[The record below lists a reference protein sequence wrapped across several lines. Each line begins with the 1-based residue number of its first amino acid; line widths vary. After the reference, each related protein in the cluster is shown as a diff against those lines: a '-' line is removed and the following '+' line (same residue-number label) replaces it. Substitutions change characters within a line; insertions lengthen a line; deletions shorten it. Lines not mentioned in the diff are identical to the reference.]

1 MNIRNVVI
9 VLGKRLVGNDLTAEG
24 KSRVEALPKLLSSY
38 DLNETVLLFC
48 GGVTPGQTTSEA
60 MAMRD
65 YFKQL
70 PSAKMLDDSNIILE
84 SDSQNTVQNI
94 QNAALKLKQLGLA
107 DQRVEVTL
115 VSNDYHLKRIFE
127 IQSLMDEQGL
137 LRTLKQHCASSGLN
151 LHIDQDIDQ
160 HCSVMYPHQGL
171 YAQAFLLIDQLTT
184 YRVYL
189 EGVVNKAFDR
199 PLDDVRYLPEKLAL
213 HALSLLEALNL
224 PVEIQDKLQSMKE
237 VVLTTTSEF
246 DCHAIE
252 SRLTYFHQTLT
263 WLNRQ
268 LDPENQP
275 NYCVNELSC

>member
-9 VLGKRLVGNDLTAEG
+9 VLGKRLVGNALTAEG

-38 DLNETVLLFC
+38 DLNETALLFC

-70 PSAKMLDDSNIILE
+70 PSAKMFHDLNIILE

-94 QNAALKLKQLGLA
+94 HNAALKLKQLGIE
-107 DQRVEVTL
+107 DQRVDVTL

-171 YAQAFLLIDQLTT
+171 YAQAFLLVDELTT

-189 EGVVNKAFDR
+189 EGVVNRAFDR
-199 PLDDVRYLPEKLAL
+199 PLDDVRCLPEKLAL
-213 HALSLLEALNL
+213 RALSLLEVLNL

-237 VVLTTTSEF
+237 VVLTTTSEL
-246 DCHAIE
+246 DCHAME
-252 SRLTYFHQTLT
+252 SRLMYFHQTLT

-268 LDPENQP
+268 LDPEKSAK
-275 NYCVNELSC
+275 L

>member
-9 VLGKRLVGNDLTAEG
+9 VLGKRLIGNALTAEG

-48 GGVTPGQTTSEA
+48 GGVTPGQTISEA
-60 MAMRD
+60 MAMGD

-94 QNAALKLKQLGLA
+94 QNAALKLKQLGLS
-107 DQRVEVTL
+107 DQRVDVTL

-137 LRTLKQHCASSGLN
+137 LRTLKQYCASSGLN
-151 LHIDQDIDQ
+151 LYIDQDIDQ

-171 YAQAFLLIDQLTT
+171 YAQAFLLIDELTT

-199 PLDDVRYLPEKLAL
+199 PLDDVRCLPEKLAL

-237 VVLTTTSEF
+237 VVLTTTSELN
-246 DCHAIE
+246 CHAME
-252 SRLTYFHQTLT
+252 SRLMYFHQTLT

-275 NYCVNELSC
+275 NYSVNELSC

>member
-1 MNIRNVVI
+1 M
-9 VLGKRLVGNDLTAEG
+9 
-24 KSRVEALPKLLSSY
+24 
-38 DLNETVLLFC
+38 LLFC
-48 GGVTPGQTTSEA
+48 GGVTPGQTISEA
-60 MAMRD
+60 VAMGD

-94 QNAALKLKQLGLA
+94 QNAALKLKQLGLS
-107 DQRVEVTL
+107 DQRVDVTL

-137 LRTLKQHCASSGLN
+137 LRTLKQYCASSGLN

-171 YAQAFLLIDQLTT
+171 YAQAFLLIDELTT

-199 PLDDVRYLPEKLAL
+199 PLDDVR
-213 HALSLLEALNL
+213 LSL
-224 PVEIQDKLQSMKE
+224 I
-237 VVLTTTSEF
+237 
-246 DCHAIE
+246 HI
-252 SRLTYFHQTLT
+252 
-263 WLNRQ
+263 
-268 LDPENQP
+268 
-275 NYCVNELSC
+275 

>member
-1 MNIRNVVI
+1 
-9 VLGKRLVGNDLTAEG
+9 
-24 KSRVEALPKLLSSY
+24 
-38 DLNETVLLFC
+38 
-48 GGVTPGQTTSEA
+48 
-60 MAMRD
+60 
-65 YFKQL
+65 
-70 PSAKMLDDSNIILE
+70 
-84 SDSQNTVQNI
+84 
-94 QNAALKLKQLGLA
+94 
-107 DQRVEVTL
+107 
-115 VSNDYHLKRIFE
+115 
-127 IQSLMDEQGL
+127 
-137 LRTLKQHCASSGLN
+137 
-151 LHIDQDIDQ
+151 
-160 HCSVMYPHQGL
+160 MYPHQGL
-171 YAQAFLLIDQLTT
+171 YAQAFLLIDELTT

-199 PLDDVRYLPEKLAL
+199 PLDDVRCLPEKLAL

>member
-171 YAQAFLLIDQLTT
+171 YAQAFLLIDELTT

>member
-1 MNIRNVVI
+1 MNTRNVVI
-9 VLGKRLVGNDLTAEG
+9 VLGKRLVGNALTAEG

-38 DLNETVLLFC
+38 DLNETALLFC

-70 PSAKMLDDSNIILE
+70 PSAKMFHDLNIILE

-94 QNAALKLKQLGLA
+94 HNAALKLKQLGIE
-107 DQRVEVTL
+107 DQRVDVTL

-171 YAQAFLLIDQLTT
+171 YAQAFLLVDELTT

-189 EGVVNKAFDR
+189 EGVVNRAFDR
-199 PLDDVRYLPEKLAL
+199 PLDDVRCLPEKLAL
-213 HALSLLEALNL
+213 RALSLLEVLNL

-237 VVLTTTSEF
+237 VVLTTTSEL
-246 DCHAIE
+246 DCHAME
-252 SRLTYFHQTLT
+252 SRLMYFHQTLT

-268 LDPENQP
+268 LDPENQR
-275 NYCVNELSC
+275 NYSVNELSC

>member
-9 VLGKRLVGNDLTAEG
+9 VLGKRLVGNALTAEG

-38 DLNETVLLFC
+38 DLNETALLFC

-70 PSAKMLDDSNIILE
+70 PSAKMFHDLNIILE

-94 QNAALKLKQLGLA
+94 QNAALKLKQLGLS
-107 DQRVEVTL
+107 DQRVDVTL

-137 LRTLKQHCASSGLN
+137 LRTLKQYCASSGLN
-151 LHIDQDIDQ
+151 LHIDQDIEQ

-171 YAQAFLLIDQLTT
+171 YAQAFLLVDELTT

-189 EGVVNKAFDR
+189 EGVVNRAFDR
-199 PLDDVRYLPEKLAL
+199 PLDDVRCLPEKLAL
-213 HALSLLEALNL
+213 RALSLLEVLNL

-237 VVLTTTSEF
+237 VVFTTTSEV
-246 DCHAIE
+246 DYHVIE
-252 SRLTYFHQTLT
+252 PLLTYFHQTLT

-275 NYCVNELSC
+275 NYSVSELSC

>member
-9 VLGKRLVGNDLTAEG
+9 VLGKRLVGNALTAEG

-38 DLNETVLLFC
+38 DLNDTALLFC

-70 PSAKMLDDSNIILE
+70 SSAKMFHDLNIILE

-94 QNAALKLKQLGLA
+94 HNAALKLKQLGLEE
-107 DQRVEVTL
+107 QRVDVTL

-137 LRTLKQHCASSGLN
+137 LRTLKQLCANSGLN

-160 HCSVMYPHQGL
+160 HCSVSYPHQGL
-171 YAQAFLLIDQLTT
+171 YAQAFLLVDELTT

-189 EGVVNKAFDR
+189 EGVVNRSFDR
-199 PLDDVRYLPEKLAL
+199 PLDDVRCLPEKLAL
-213 HALSLLEALNL
+213 RALSLLEVLNL

-237 VVLTTTSEF
+237 VVLTTTSKV

-252 SRLTYFHQTLT
+252 SQLTYFHQTLT

-275 NYCVNELSC
+275 NFSVNEPSC

>member
-9 VLGKRLVGNDLTAEG
+9 VLGKRLIGNALTAEG

-48 GGVTPGQTTSEA
+48 GGVTPGQTISEA
-60 MAMRD
+60 VAMGD

-94 QNAALKLKQLGLA
+94 QNAALKLKQLGLS
-107 DQRVEVTL
+107 DQRVDVTL

-137 LRTLKQHCASSGLN
+137 LRTLKQYCASSGLN

-171 YAQAFLLIDQLTT
+171 YAQAFLLIDELTT

-199 PLDDVRYLPEKLAL
+199 PLDDVRCLPEKLAL

-224 PVEIQDKLQSMKE
+224 QVEIQDKLQSMKE

>member
-9 VLGKRLVGNDLTAEG
+9 VLGKRLVGNALTAEG

-38 DLNETVLLFC
+38 DLNETALLFC

-70 PSAKMLDDSNIILE
+70 PSAKKFHDLNIILE

-94 QNAALKLKQLGLA
+94 RNAALKLKQLGLVE
-107 DQRVEVTL
+107 QRVDVTL

-171 YAQAFLLIDQLTT
+171 YAQAFLLIDELTT

-199 PLDDVRYLPEKLAL
+199 PLDDVRCLPEKLAL

>member
-9 VLGKRLVGNDLTAEG
+9 VLGKRLIGNALTAEG

-48 GGVTPGQTTSEA
+48 GGVTPGQTISEA

-160 HCSVMYPHQGL
+160 HCSVMYPYQGL
-171 YAQAFLLIDQLTT
+171 YAQAFLLIDELTT

-224 PVEIQDKLQSMKE
+224 PGGN
-237 VVLTTTSEF
+237 TG
-246 DCHAIE
+246 
-252 SRLTYFHQTLT
+252 
-263 WLNRQ
+263 
-268 LDPENQP
+268 
-275 NYCVNELSC
+275 

>member
-9 VLGKRLVGNDLTAEG
+9 VLGKRLVGNALTAEG

-38 DLNETVLLFC
+38 DLNETALLFC
-48 GGVTPGQTTSEA
+48 GGVTPGQTASEA

-65 YFKQL
+65 YFEQL
-70 PSAKMLDDSNIILE
+70 PSAKMFHDLNIILE

-94 QNAALKLKQLGLA
+94 HNAALKLKQLGSE
-107 DQRVEVTL
+107 DQRVDVTL

-151 LHIDQDIDQ
+151 LHIDQDIEQ

-171 YAQAFLLIDQLTT
+171 YAQAFLLIDELTT

-199 PLDDVRYLPEKLAL
+199 PLDDVRCLPEKLAL
-213 HALSLLEALNL
+213 HTFSLLEALNL

-275 NYCVNELSC
+275 NYCVNEFSC

>member
-9 VLGKRLVGNDLTAEG
+9 VLGKRLVGNALTAEG

-38 DLNETVLLFC
+38 DLNETALLFC

-70 PSAKMLDDSNIILE
+70 PSAKMFHDLNIILE

-94 QNAALKLKQLGLA
+94 HNAALKLKQLGIE
-107 DQRVEVTL
+107 DQRVDVTL

-171 YAQAFLLIDQLTT
+171 YAQAFLLVDELTT

-189 EGVVNKAFDR
+189 EGVVNRAFDR
-199 PLDDVRYLPEKLAL
+199 PLDDVRCLPEKLAL
-213 HALSLLEALNL
+213 RALSLLEVLNL

-237 VVLTTTSEF
+237 VVLTTTSEL
-246 DCHAIE
+246 DCHAME
-252 SRLTYFHQTLT
+252 SRLMYFHQTLT

-268 LDPENQP
+268 LDPENQR
-275 NYCVNELSC
+275 NYSVNELSC

>member
-9 VLGKRLVGNDLTAEG
+9 VLGKRLVGNALTAEG
-24 KSRVEALPKLLSSY
+24 KSRVEALPKLLSSC
-38 DLNETVLLFC
+38 DLNETALLFC
-48 GGVTPGQTTSEA
+48 GGVTPGQTISEA

-70 PSAKMLDDSNIILE
+70 PSAQMCHDLNIILE

-94 QNAALKLKQLGLA
+94 HNAALKLKQLGLE
-107 DQRVEVTL
+107 DQRVDVTL

-137 LRTLKQHCASSGLN
+137 LRTLKQHCANSGLN

-171 YAQAFLLIDQLTT
+171 YAQAFLLVDELTT

-189 EGVVNKAFDR
+189 EGVVNRAFDR
-199 PLDDVRYLPEKLAL
+199 PLDDVRCLPETLAL
-213 HALSLLEALNL
+213 RALSLLEVLNL

-237 VVLTTTSEF
+237 VVLTTTSKV

-252 SRLTYFHQTLT
+252 SQLTYFHQTLT

-268 LDPENQP
+268 LDPESQP
-275 NYCVNELSC
+275 NFSVNELSS

>member
-9 VLGKRLVGNDLTAEG
+9 VLGKRLIGNALTAEG
-24 KSRVEALPKLLSSY
+24 KSRVKALPKLLSSY

-48 GGVTPGQTTSEA
+48 GGVTPGQTISEA
-60 MAMRD
+60 MAMGD

-94 QNAALKLKQLGLA
+94 QNAALKLKQLGLS
-107 DQRVEVTL
+107 DQRVDVTL

-137 LRTLKQHCASSGLN
+137 LRTLKQYCASSGLN

-171 YAQAFLLIDQLTT
+171 YAQAFLLIDELTT

>member
-9 VLGKRLVGNDLTAEG
+9 VLGKRLVGNALTAEG

-38 DLNETVLLFC
+38 DLNETALLFC
-48 GGVTPGQTTSEA
+48 GGVTLGQTTSEA

-70 PSAKMLDDSNIILE
+70 PSAKMFHDLNIILE

-94 QNAALKLKQLGLA
+94 HNAALKLKQLGLE
-107 DQRVEVTL
+107 DQRVDVTL

-171 YAQAFLLIDQLTT
+171 YAQAFLLVDELTT

-189 EGVVNKAFDR
+189 EGVVNRAFDR
-199 PLDDVRYLPEKLAL
+199 PLDDVRCLPEKLAL
-213 HALSLLEALNL
+213 RALSLLEVLNL

-237 VVLTTTSEF
+237 IVFTTTSEV
-246 DCHAIE
+246 DYHAIE
-252 SRLTYFHQTLT
+252 PLLTYFHQTLT

-268 LDPENQP
+268 LDPENRP
-275 NYCVNELSC
+275 NYSVSELSC

>member
-9 VLGKRLVGNDLTAEG
+9 VLGKRLVGNALTAEG

-38 DLNETVLLFC
+38 DLNETALLFC

-70 PSAKMLDDSNIILE
+70 PSVKMFHDLNIILE

-94 QNAALKLKQLGLA
+94 HNAALKLKQLGLE
-107 DQRVEVTL
+107 DQRVDVTL

-171 YAQAFLLIDQLTT
+171 YAQAFLLVDELTT

-189 EGVVNKAFDR
+189 EGVVNRAFDR
-199 PLDDVRYLPEKLAL
+199 PLDDVRCLPEKLAL
-213 HALSLLEALNL
+213 RALSLLEVLNL

-237 VVLTTTSEF
+237 VVFTTTSEV
-246 DCHAIE
+246 DYHAIE
-252 SRLTYFHQTLT
+252 PLLTYFHKTLT

-275 NYCVNELSC
+275 NYSVSELSC